1 MNFACSRPI
10 LAVLIA
16 IAAASQTPGQN
27 PAQPTDLARIKQEEA
42 REKLERL
49 EEAMDRLSRVLSQS
63 EPQNAA
69 KLKLAFRQARERL
82 VREGMDHV
90 IQFLKDRKLDRAIE
104 EQGEVQVHL
113 QELLDI
119 LLEKDID
126 PRELLKHIRKLRDTV
141 QGLDK
146 VIQDETKEKMASDDA
161 HQAGA
166 STDALRGDLEK
177 LEDLIRREKQIEKG
191 AKDAD
196 ADKARG
202 KEPDAAALKNLAKD
216 QDRIQMDTKELRQ
229 GDEARDAAAKE
240 EKNAAAQSPDG
251 HAEGQDAKAPGGAE
265 AAEGAP
271 KAGPEAGT
279 PGTEKGAEKGAGD
292 ANEKAPEQSVEG
304 AAEKAPEPPEAVA
317 RPESV
322 LDKKSLE
329 RAEVAMSGASEGL
342 RGNDPSRS
350 STKATEARTALEEA
364 IAQSREKIERLRAQR
379 DFPNLQKEQ
388 DRTKTDTDALA
399 KRMEETPPLIAP
411 ADSGVPGREDVE
423 AAAGDMQKSSKDL
436 GQGQAGKA
444 SKSQAQSLNKLRKG
458 REKAEETLEEL
469 QRALRERLLAYLR
482 EKFTKM
488 LNEQRAITRETK
500 SLDLK
505 LRALRAAASAAG
517 AASDPEID
525 RKDRQLAE
533 NLSSREMGLTA
544 IADDVIDLLEEDGT
558 TLVFPGVVV
567 EVKGDVT
574 NTSGLLARIETGEKT
589 QRVQGEIE
597 AALEDILKALETAQ
611 RSPPPPNPN
620 QGRSSKSG
628 AGPLLPLSSEL
639 KMVRA
644 LQARVNERTQ
654 VFDANR
660 KDAATLAPEEKLQIG
675 LIQTK
680 QKEVEDMLR
689 KLREA
694 VGEQ

>member
-16 IAAASQTPGQN
+16 IAAASQAPGQN

-216 QDRIQMDTKELRQ
+216 QDRVQMDTKELRQ

-240 EKNAAAQSPDG
+240 EKNAAAQSPEG
-251 HAEGQDAKAPGGAE
+251 QAEGQDAKAP
-265 AAEGAP
+265 EGL
-271 KAGPEAGT
+271 KQR
-279 PGTEKGAEKGAGD
+279 
-292 ANEKAPEQSVEG
+292 KAPRKQDRKRERP
-304 AAEKAPEPPEAVA
+304 APRKAPRRAPGMPTRKRRSNPWKAP
-317 RPESV
+317 R
-322 LDKKSLE
+322 KRRRSLP
-329 RAEVAMSGASEGL
+329 R
-342 RGNDPSRS
+342 PSRAPRAS
-350 STKATEARTALEEA
+350 SIR
-364 IAQSREKIERLRAQR
+364 S
-379 DFPNLQKEQ
+379 P
-388 DRTKTDTDALA
+388 
-399 KRMEETPPLIAP
+399 
-411 ADSGVPGREDVE
+411 
-423 AAAGDMQKSSKDL
+423 SSVR
-436 GQGQAGKA
+436 
-444 SKSQAQSLNKLRKG
+444 KSQ
-458 REKAEETLEEL
+458 
-469 QRALRERLLAYLR
+469 
-482 EKFTKM
+482 
-488 LNEQRAITRETK
+488 
-500 SLDLK
+500 
-505 LRALRAAASAAG
+505 
-517 AASDPEID
+517 
-525 RKDRQLAE
+525 
-533 NLSSREMGLTA
+533 
-544 IADDVIDLLEEDGT
+544 
-558 TLVFPGVVV
+558 
-567 EVKGDVT
+567 
-574 NTSGLLARIETGEKT
+574 
-589 QRVQGEIE
+589 
-597 AALEDILKALETAQ
+597 
-611 RSPPPPNPN
+611 
-620 QGRSSKSG
+620 
-628 AGPLLPLSSEL
+628 
-639 KMVRA
+639 
-644 LQARVNERTQ
+644 
-654 VFDANR
+654 
-660 KDAATLAPEEKLQIG
+660 
-675 LIQTK
+675 
-680 QKEVEDMLR
+680 
-689 KLREA
+689 
-694 VGEQ
+694 